1 MFSTKLW
8 NTSVNWHF
16 YVLLIYGL
24 FCLSPLTLAAVAV
37 SSNGSQEIM
46 VGTPSAD
53 IGFEVID
60 ELGHPDTGAT
70 IKFSLVDPSGKLI
83 TNGLS
88 TSLGSPNS
96 SGQVF
101 TRLNATGVIGIY
113 TITATVLTD
122 ATQFASTYVIVT
134 AGAPASLTVVSGAK
148 QNLVAGEM
156 SAPITFRLT
165 DMFGNVLPG
174 HLVNFSI
181 KTSATGIAGGSLIPN
196 QATTDTIGQAS
207 TSLETAEQ
215 EGESEYTVIAS
226 IDSNNQIVTSTTVTV
241 TASPPQLPSLGF
253 GSILSTS
260 GVTEDTDAT
269 FSGGIAINDS
279 DFQPEAVLTLEDKVA
294 VAGMIQADSTHLGK
308 TADLLVVANYKPNL
322 PVNTS
327 EERYYMLDDVGH
339 YQLWDGNM
347 ASLTSFKQNVPLSK
361 DLVVKMYDGKFVVD
375 GQLKIYFGYRLEDG
389 VVVFNGNQ
397 TINVLIKK

>member
-1 MFSTKLW
+1 MFSTKIW
-8 NTSVNWHF
+8 NTSVNWHLYF
-16 YVLLIYGL
+16 LLIYGL
-24 FCLSPLTLAAVAV
+24 FCLSPPTLAAVAV
-37 SSNGSQEIM
+37 ASNGSQEIM

-113 TITATVLTD
+113 TITATLLSD

-134 AGAPASLTVVSGAK
+134 VGAPASLVVVSGK
-148 QNLVAGEM
+148 QQHLVAGEM

-165 DMFGNVLPG
+165 DMFGNVLPS

-181 KTSATGIAGGSLIPN
+181 KTSSAEIAGSSLIPN
-196 QATTDTIGQAS
+196 QATTDTIGQVS
-207 TSLETAEQ
+207 TRLETAEQ
-215 EGESEYTVIAS
+215 EGESEYTVVAAL
-226 IDSNNQIVTSTTVTV
+226 DSNNQIVTSTTVIV
-241 TASPPQLPSLGF
+241 IASPPQLPSLGF
-253 GSILSTS
+253 GSILSAS
-260 GVTEDTDAT
+260 GITEDTDAT
-269 FSGGIAINDS
+269 FAGGIAINDS

-294 VAGMIQADSTHLGK
+294 VAGIIQADSTHLGK

-327 EERYYMLDDVGH
+327 EERYYMVDEVGH
-339 YQLWDGNM
+339 YQQWDGNM